1 MNVLLV
7 TILLFACVNIHIFTL
22 IIHFFTRSNVIMQ
35 LRSDSLKDPL
45 VVCIMPSSF
54 SGLFFIKN
62 LIFPHFII
70 QSNVND

>member
-54 SGLFFIKN
+54 SGLFFYQKFDIPPFYYP
-62 LIFPHFII
+62 I
-70 QSNVND
+70 